1 MEPIREGQ
9 KGAAVKDIQTRLLQL
24 GYAIDDHE
32 LADETFSRSTAE
44 AVVRFRLNHKLS
56 LAPEVDQACWSV
68 LVDACYT
75 MGDRTLYL
83 RLPYFHGN
91 DVYQLQRCL
100 NILGFCCG
108 EEDGYFGAHTE
119 SAVKEFQ
126 ESQGSFG
133 DGMVFQDTFDAIER
147 LHHVW
152 EGKKTSMPQTG
163 SDVSFTKAQAI
174 LERLHF
180 SLAAVDPIS
189 RNIAGRIWNLA
200 QATSEKNGIDLVEN
214 KDDALKAQALVLVL
228 TTTRNENSQIPT
240 LSCDNLDTLPQRLRA
255 TCAHAHTGGYE
266 VMLELPQGLGYDGT
280 FTTEDAQTFAVVLL
294 DALCSAF
301 GEERE
306 A

>member
-9 KGAAVKDIQTRLLQL
+9 EGAAVKDIQTRLLQL
-24 GYAIDDHE
+24 GYAIDDQE
-32 LADETFSRSTAE
+32 LAHEHFSHTTAE
-44 AVVRFRLNHKLS
+44 AVVRFRLSHNLS
-56 LAPEVDQACWSV
+56 LAPEVDQACWSA

-108 EEDGYFGAHTE
+108 DEDGYFGAHTE

-152 EGKKTSMPQTG
+152 EGKKTSMPQTET
-163 SDVSFTKAQAI
+163 DVSFTKAQAI

-180 SLAAVDPIS
+180 SLAACDPIS

-200 QATSEKNGIDLVEN
+200 QATSEKNGIELVE
-214 KDDALKAQALVLVL
+214 DKASAASKGKLVITL
-228 TTTRNENSQIPT
+228 TCAHEESPKTPT
-240 LSCDNLDTLPQRLRA
+240 LSCENIDTLPKRLKA
-255 TCAHAHTGGYE
+255 ACAHAHTEGHE
-266 VMLELPQGLGYDGT
+266 VVLELPQGLGYDGT

-301 GEERE
+301 GEE
-306 A
+306 